1 MTTTT
6 TSATSVLNLRLP
18 DDLKAAIASE
28 AIRDGRS
35 MSQIALRALKI
46 GLEAMIA
53 PAPAPAVKAPK
64 APKAPK
70 GKGKGKGKGGDE
82 GDAPAPAPAK

>member
-1 MTTTT
+1 MTTTAT

-18 DDLKAAIASE
+18 DDIKAAIASE

-46 GLEAMIA
+46 GLDAMIA
-53 PAPAPAVKAPK
+53 PIPTPAVKAPK
-64 APKAPK
+64 APKTTK
-70 GKGKGKGKGGDE
+70 GNGGKPPA
-82 GDAPAPAPAK
+82 APAAPVKPRKK